1 MPNLINNGL
10 LIFLTYNKSAL
21 WALVSWFIFLGER
34 SQLCYFSAVFQISD
48 HKETWIIM
56 KIQLWGYFLS
66 IQWDLDINYKDLVF
80 CRNNGRL
87 MENIDKGLTV
97 PKWVLIN
104 QPKVPQMPQNLS
116 AQIVCPSQK
125 DQDFDEKSLHWVSV
139 VCDINHMVVE
149 SSTVQSQ
156 AETRLGQ

>member
-66 IQWDLDINYKDLVF
+66 IQWDLDINYKGLVF
-80 CRNNGRL
+80 CRNNGRI
-87 MENIDKGLTV
+87 MENMEKGLNV
-97 PKWVLIN
+97 PKWMLKKVSTFQKQNTYQVLPFSKKQQRN
-104 QPKVPQMPQNLS
+104 FVHFFALASK
-116 AQIVCPSQK
+116 
-125 DQDFDEKSLHWVSV
+125 E
-139 VCDINHMVVE
+139 
-149 SSTVQSQ
+149 
-156 AETRLGQ
+156 G

>member
-66 IQWDLDINYKDLVF
+66 IQWDLDINYKGLVF

-87 MENIDKGLTV
+87 LENMDKGLTV

-104 QPKVPQMPQNLS
+104 CSKILQMPENLS
-116 AQIVCPSQK
+116 AQIVRPSPK
-125 DQDFDEKSLHWVSV
+125 VWDFNEKRLHWASV
-139 VCDINHMVVE
+139 LRGLK
-149 SSTVQSQ
+149 Q
-156 AETRLGQ
+156 AKLALA

>member
-56 KIQLWGYFLS
+56 KIQLWGYFSS
-66 IQWDLDINYKDLVF
+66 IQWDLDINYKGLVF

-87 MENIDKGLTV
+87 LENMDKGLTV

-104 QPKVPQMPQNLS
+104 CLPNPKVW
-116 AQIVCPSQK
+116 
-125 DQDFDEKSLHWVSV
+125 DFEEKRLHWASV
-139 VCDINHMVVE
+139 VRDRNHKRDGKSM
-149 SSTVQSQ
+149 SACQSNLYV
-156 AETRLGQ
+156 AYYI